1 MTTRHEIEALGLHDP
16 LIRSAIWRVYAGGQ
30 STPFT
35 PTGSEDNGSKA
46 HGLGDGRWPDYIQRQ
61 RTNKPYRWYD
71 YYIQRQR
78 TNKPDQK
85 FASAQDKWVNV
96 LQDLVALMYARNKQQ
111 EESLIGYAN
120 RYGSLA
126 VQNPKPLTTSADV
139 EEVTIEW

>member
-46 HGLGDGRWPDYIQRQ
+46 HGLGDGRWPD
-61 RTNKPYRWYD
+61 
-71 YYIQRQR
+71 YIQRQR

>member
-46 HGLGDGRWPDYIQRQ
+46 HGLEDGRWPD
-61 RTNKPYRWYD
+61 
-71 YYIQRQR
+71 YIQRQR

>member
-61 RTNKPYRWYD
+61 RTNKP
-71 YYIQRQR
+71 
-78 TNKPDQK
+78 DQK

-126 VQNPKPLTTSADV
+126 VQNPKTLTTSADV